1 MAFLWAAVMG
11 CFLSFTFL
19 NSTVSPG
26 ATEMKCVHQKGGH
39 GCRVCS
45 AMCVTQP
52 GALSGDVPTR
62 GCSYGGVAMGQ
73 ESAWHCSALLC
84 SAGMARS
91 LSGLL
96 KVGVLVCACYQ
107 EHLAANK
114 VLRGQKQLCGSFL
127 LYHPHQHLG
136 AGWKT

>member
-1 MAFLWAAVMG
+1 
-11 CFLSFTFL
+11 
-19 NSTVSPG
+19 
-26 ATEMKCVHQKGGH
+26 MKCVHQKGGH

-96 KVGVLVCACYQ
+96 KVGVLVCVCF
-107 EHLAANK
+107 HLFVCLQPSALDNK
-114 VLRGQKQLCGSFL
+114 HIKPPFPPL
-127 LYHPHQHLG
+127 
-136 AGWKT
+136 